1 MSATILVVDDSPM
14 DRRTVGVLLESIPG
28 VEVTFANNVEEAHQI
43 LATSP
48 PHIVIT
54 DLVMPERDGLDL
66 VSTLV
71 ADHPLIPVIL
81 MTGRG
86 SEETAVQA
94 LQAGAASYVPK
105 SLLSQRL
112 VDTVQ
117 HVLTVAQEERSQMQL
132 MGSMLQSHSE
142 FLLENDP
149 SIIPPLINFL
159 HRSVRTVGLCD
170 ESEGIRTC
178 VALEESVNNA
188 LFHGN
193 LELDSNTR
201 EHSPAEYRDLM
212 DQRRY
217 EEPFASRRVHV
228 DVRLTREQ
236 GTFVIR
242 DEGPGFNPG
251 LLPNPTDPDQL
262 ERASGRGLL
271 LIRTFMDEVSFNTT
285 GNEITL
291 VKRARNT
298 ARQMT

>member
-1 MSATILVVDDSPM
+1 MSAKVLVVDDSPM
-14 DRRTVGVLLESIPG
+14 DRRTVGTLLEGIPG
-28 VEVTFANNVEEAHQI
+28 VEVCFANNVDEAHSI
-43 LATSP
+43 LTSSP
-48 PHIVIT
+48 PHVVIT
-54 DLVMPERDGLDL
+54 DLVMPERDGLEL
-66 VSTLV
+66 ISTLV

-105 SLLSQRL
+105 SLLNQRL
-112 VDTVQ
+112 ADTVQ
-117 HVLTVAQEERSQMQL
+117 HVLSVAHEERSQMQL
-132 MGSMLQSHSE
+132 MGSMLQSHSQ

-149 SIIPPLINFL
+149 SMIPPLINFL

-201 EHSPAEYRDLM
+201 EHSPAEYRELM
-212 DQRRY
+212 EQRRR
-217 EEPFASRRVHV
+217 EEPYSSRRVHV
-228 DVRLTREQ
+228 DVRLTREH
-236 GTFVIR
+236 GTFIIR
-242 DEGPGFNPG
+242 DEGPGFDPG
-251 LLPNPTDPDQL
+251 SLPNPTDPEQL

-271 LIRTFMDEVSFNTT
+271 LIRTFMDEVSFNPT

-291 VKRARNT
+291 VKRASRPP
-298 ARQMT
+298 RESK